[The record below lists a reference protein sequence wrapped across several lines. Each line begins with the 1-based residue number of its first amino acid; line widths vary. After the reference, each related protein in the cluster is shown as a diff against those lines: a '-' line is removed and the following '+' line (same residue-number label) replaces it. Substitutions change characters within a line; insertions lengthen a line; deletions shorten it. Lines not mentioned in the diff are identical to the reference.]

1 MRLVDVLG
9 AAPTSPYRTGKVVS
23 QEVGTVTVQLNGQAV
38 PLVRYLL
45 PVPAVG
51 SVVLV
56 VYVYDQPVCLG
67 AFA

>member
-9 AAPTSPYRTGKVVS
+9 AAPTSPYRTGVVVS
-23 QEVGTVTVQLNGQAV
+23 AEASTVTVQLNGQAV
-38 PLVRYLL
+38 PLVRYLA
-45 PVPAVG
+45 PAPAVG
-51 SVVLV
+51 AVVLI